1 MTKNWSTDRPSRKL
15 GYQQEG
21 PYKILKQIGNA
32 YKLNLPTTN
41 TVHLVFAPERLCK
54 AADDPLPGQQNES
67 LLPVQYNGE
76 DEWEVEEILGVRRT
90 RNRLYYRV
98 KWTNLDHDPVWYDP
112 EGFKGA
118 PHKLKAFH
126 DQHPNKPG
134 PPRHLTDWIH
144 CYEEGTDLED
154 RWDDNLLVVTDDKDG
169 IWVKA

>member
-1 MTKNWSTDRPSRKL
+1 MTKNWSMDHPSCKL

-32 YKLNLPTTN
+32 YKLDLPTTN
-41 TVHLVFAPERLCK
+41 TVHPVFTPEQLRK
-54 AADDPLPGQQNES
+54 AADDLLHGQQNES

-76 DEWEVEEILGVRRT
+76 DEWEVKEILAIRHT
-90 RNRLYYRV
+90 HNQLYYHV

-126 DQHPNKPG
+126 DQYPNKPG
-134 PPRHLTDWIH
+134 LP
-144 CYEEGTDLED
+144 
-154 RWDDNLLVVTDDKDG
+154 
-169 IWVKA
+169 